1 MKHFKISF
9 LAICMLV
16 VFLSC
21 GKDEV
26 SSDCSKQVLTG
37 NMDGVNWTASEIA
50 QATILK
56 GIDPSTGKSGYRL
69 DLLAKAKDGSS
80 LRIVVNEFEK
90 GLHGDCMD
98 QNKTWSTNLGENYF
112 DPATFASEIAIFIF
126 TTSDNKIYFN
136 TSEGTP
142 GTFKFS
148 QCDASKK
155 TISGTFD
162 FRYEVYNDEIEII
175 KFSNGVFE
183 NICFTIL

>member
-9 LAICMLV
+9 LAITMLV
-16 VFLSC
+16 GFLSC

-26 SSDCSKQVLTG
+26 SSDCSNQVLTG
-37 NMDGVNWTASEIA
+37 NLDGMSWTASEIT
-50 QATILK
+50 QATIFK
-56 GIDPSTGKSGYRL
+56 GIDPLTGKPAYRL
-69 DLLAKAKDGSS
+69 DLAAKAKDGSS

-98 QNKTWSTNLGENYF
+98 QNKTWSTNLGDNYF
-112 DPATFASEIAIFIF
+112 DPVTFASEIAIFTF
-126 TTSDNKIYFN
+126 TTADNKIYLS
-136 TSEGTP
+136 TLEGNP
-142 GTFKFS
+142 GTFEFS

-155 TISGTFD
+155 TISGKFN
-162 FRYEVYNDEIEII
+162 FNYEIIDDEVEII